1 MGETIIRAE
10 VVNWGAIERDGP
22 LLTGPARQVGD
33 CGFRKEVDKGMEVF
47 QARKVRGGKLG
58 GHYWKRLGGALGPG
72 RGREGSHLG
81 PGGAQLIQLLLFGP
95 PLR

>member
-10 VVNWGAIERDGP
+10 VGNWGAIERDGP
-22 LLTGPARQVGD
+22 LLTGPAGQVGD
-33 CGFRKEVDKGMEVF
+33 CGSRKEVDKGMEVF
-47 QARKVRGGKLG
+47 QARKARGGKLG
-58 GHYWKRLGGALGPG
+58 GHYWKRLGGALDPG